1 MKKIA
6 ALVLALILALS
17 CISALAEETFQV
29 FYSTEDLAGITEM
42 NGFFS
47 GVGLSEKNVLTLKD
61 DGAYEY
67 IKFVAITDA
76 DVDVAAVIRGEA
88 ETEQGY
94 ALYYIYTG
102 TYTREGDQVTL
113 NVPETCEFSECWG
126 PLVEMGY
133 MKNSGGT
140 SANGDRVCNYEG
152 TDFDPMDNFSD
163 PVYKFIGHDTP
174 VSITLKAD
182 GTFSYNVA
190 ASSDDD

>member
-1 MKKIA
+1 MKKMT
-6 ALVLALILALS
+6 ALILALILALS
-17 CISALAEETFQV
+17 CVAALADDTFQI
-29 FYSTEDLAGITEM
+29 FYSTEDLAGITDM

-61 DGAYEY
+61 DGTYEY
-67 IKFVAITDA
+67 IKFVAITGA
-76 DVDVAAVIRGEA
+76 DVDVAAVISGEA

-94 ALYYIYTG
+94 VLYYIYTG

-113 NVPETCEFSECWG
+113 DAPATCEFKEDWG

-140 SANGDRVCNYEG
+140 AANGDRVCNYEG
-152 TDFDPMDNFSD
+152 TDFDPLDNFSNA
-163 PVYKFIGHDTP
+163 VYKFEGHDAP
-174 VSITLKAD
+174 VSVTVNAD
-182 GTFSYNVA
+182 GTFSYNAA